1 MTLTRLLRPTLRS
14 GLGAATVG
22 LPLVLAALLALGSAD
37 FRDAQNLG
45 NFSGQIAALLIAALG
60 QLLVTLI
67 GGIDLS
73 VGSVISLASAIVATQ
88 ADPAVG
94 VLLALL
100 MGLVVGLVNG
110 AGITLAGVHP
120 LVMTL
125 GSATFLQGLAHAVLP
140 IPGGRVSKELGDL
153 ASGSVMGLPLSLL
166 WCLLDAQPAL
176 LLLALLG
183 SLSGYGAAH
192 WQLTRPDP
200 LTPWIGAKVTL
211 TGHWDGQFLT
221 TQDPKARV
229 ALSPKPRQHS
239 GTLVVSGQLERPE
252 GQRTPGGFDQ
262 AAWLRAQGGVLL
274 PTPTAVLVKA
284 RVRKSHEDDLHGWF
298 RRGLSA
304 GLGQQQAALM
314 QAIELGDRGDIGREE
329 FRDGLSVRDAF
340 GRAGLAHLMALSGQ
354 NVALLVGALLLLLGP
369 VVRQP
374 ALRFGIPLALLLVY
388 LFVLVGVSPS
398 ITRAVLMGGVA
409 LMASV
414 GPLLARLVVK

>member
-166 WCLLDAQPAL
+166 WCLLAMAAVAWLLRRTRLGLHLYAVGAQPRSAWLNGVPAPAVALFAYAACSLMAVLAGIYLTARVGAGDPALGSAFALESVAAVALGGVQLTGGVGSVAGVVAGALSLGLLTNGLNLFGVSPFLRGVLTGAL
-176 LLLALLG
+176 LLLAV
-183 SLSGYGAAH
+183 SL
-192 WQLTRPDP
+192 QR
-200 LTPWIGAKVTL
+200 
-211 TGHWDGQFLT
+211 
-221 TQDPKARV
+221 
-229 ALSPKPRQHS
+229 RQ
-239 GTLVVSGQLERPE
+239 T
-252 GQRTPGGFDQ
+252 
-262 AAWLRAQGGVLL
+262 
-274 PTPTAVLVKA
+274 
-284 RVRKSHEDDLHGWF
+284 
-298 RRGLSA
+298 
-304 GLGQQQAALM
+304 
-314 QAIELGDRGDIGREE
+314 
-329 FRDGLSVRDAF
+329 
-340 GRAGLAHLMALSGQ
+340 
-354 NVALLVGALLLLLGP
+354 VG
-369 VVRQP
+369 
-374 ALRFGIPLALLLVY
+374 
-388 LFVLVGVSPS
+388 
-398 ITRAVLMGGVA
+398 M
-409 LMASV
+409 
-414 GPLLARLVVK
+414 